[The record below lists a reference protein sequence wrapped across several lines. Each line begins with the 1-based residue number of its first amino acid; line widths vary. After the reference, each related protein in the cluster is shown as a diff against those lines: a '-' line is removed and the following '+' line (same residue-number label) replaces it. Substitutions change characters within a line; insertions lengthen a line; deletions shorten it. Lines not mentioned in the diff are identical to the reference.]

1 MFAVAEASKAPES
14 RAQWL
19 SSRWV
24 QGSIVLVCLA
34 LLVRALLPIGLR
46 HILID
51 QGDQYLRG
59 QISLDDVDLSLF
71 AGSLSLKGAT
81 LWPEGKRPE
90 EGAAPR
96 DPPLLAFDRFYV
108 NISWLS
114 LATQVIELEEVDL
127 DGLRVNLARLQDRT
141 LVRPDLRELPPSTND
156 DTEEAD
162 LASLPEIRINRAT
175 LRNARID
182 VRDDVPGRPTHRQI
196 ALPSLAVESLSLNDP
211 DTATPG
217 RIAINAGVGDGTIRI
232 EAQVDQQGS
241 SFDVTSQ
248 INVAHLPLDQL
259 HVHEPSLGWE
269 SSRGRLD
276 AGVSIHVDP
285 EARVT
290 LSGTASVSDLEIRVP
305 GESDAALAWR
315 TLAIDVEEVSIAE
328 QRATVTKVSLDGAQ
342 VVVHP
347 QDEPPLPI
355 LPRAQEDP
363 VADEPAPPE
372 SSVDQPEA
380 PTSEWSVAV
389 AEVEITDAHTKADV
403 EEAPVT
409 AHAGRLVAKDIRAQG
424 ESAWAIGSVEMTDSS
439 AGIELPPGPARLDV
453 ESLRVEGL
461 SSDPAAPIQIAA
473 KVSEDSSLVEIDASL
488 VREPEEA
495 SVEIDVSG
503 VKLGRYATLSG
514 SSPVRL
520 PSGTM
525 KAALHAAGNGD
536 EAKLGGTIAIDD
548 AQIHTQD
555 GEDDFAV
562 AWESLA
568 IDIRSLALSPN
579 DLDVPMRLEVAD
591 FQLSRP
597 QLRVTLTDEGI
608 VLPTV
613 RERATLAAT
622 APAEAANDLPAPNEE
637 PPTDQATN
645 TPSEEPSDE
654 ADGEPPG
661 IAAEA
666 ALAPRPE
673 ETAEAAEP
681 QATEPPKDADR
692 DAPLVTA
699 EAPLPAP
706 NPVLQEGLVARTEAV
721 KVEELV
727 EFAEPAIEL
736 PLGVAFDHLQIS
748 DGTLRLVDRSVRP
761 TYRGSVTSFDF
772 ELRGFDLPYG
782 ATAALTS
789 FDRMTVALDA
799 PGEAPVRLNATRKEA
814 GLDVDFQLDGVP
826 LAQFNPY
833 VQRAVGYSLLRGA
846 ATAETSFHWDEKRYE
861 ANTDLQLLALD
872 VANER
877 GETLFRDAF
886 GISLTA
892 ALALLRDV
900 SGNIGFGI
908 PISGSRAEDVE
919 VSFTSIVA
927 QALTKAILG
936 ALTSPLKLLGA
947 VVMSDDKVGDI
958 QPNPVAFRAGSAEI
972 SDESEEQVER
982 IGDVL
987 AASPAVRLE
996 FVGRTGAAD
1005 VRALKEAAVLAEMEE
1020 TSGLWG
1026 GVLNMVTGGTRNA
1039 IRSALQSGDTA
1050 SLSEEDSATLDE
1062 LVGEKTVTDA
1072 DLTQLATERAAT
1084 LRTHLIEDS
1093 GVADDQISVGA
1104 PEANRDETAPEVG
1117 VNLVSRS
1124 S

>member
-1 MFAVAEASKAPES
+1 M
-14 RAQWL
+14 

-90 EGAAPR
+90 EGAAPQE
-96 DPPLLAFDRFYV
+96 PPLLAFDRFYL

-114 LATQVIELEEVDL
+114 LAAQVIELEDVEL

-141 LVRPDLRELPPSTND
+141 LILPDLRELPPPTND
-156 DTEEAD
+156 DPEEAD
-162 LASLPEIRINRAT
+162 LASLPEIRINGAA
-175 LRNARID
+175 LRNARVD

-196 ALPSLAVESLSLNDP
+196 ALPSLAVEGLSLNDP
-211 DTATPG
+211 DTAIPG
-217 RIAINAGVGDGTIRI
+217 RIVVNAGVGDGTIRI

-241 SFDVTSQ
+241 SFDVSARIDVVQ
-248 INVAHLPLDQL
+248 LPLDQL

-285 EARVT
+285 ETRVT
-290 LSGTASVSDLEIRVP
+290 LSGAASVSDLEIRVP
-305 GESDAALAWR
+305 GENDAALAWR
-315 TLAIDVEEVSIAE
+315 TLSVDVEDVSVAE
-328 QRATVTKVSLDGAQ
+328 QRATVTKVSLDGAH
-342 VVVHP
+342 VLVHP
-347 QDEPPLPI
+347 QEEPPLPI
-355 LPRAQEDP
+355 LPRVEKDP
-363 VADEPAPPE
+363 EAEEPPPPE
-372 SSVDQPEA
+372 SSVDEPEA
-380 PTSEWSVAV
+380 PPSEWSVTLT
-389 AEVEITDAHTKADV
+389 EVEITDAHTKADV
-403 EEAPVT
+403 EDAPVT
-409 AHAGRLVAKDIRAQG
+409 AHAGRLVATDIRAQS
-424 ESAWAIGSVEMTDSS
+424 ESSWSIGSIEMTDSS

-461 SSDPAAPIQIAA
+461 SSDPTTPIQIAA
-473 KVSEDSSLVEIDASL
+473 KVSEDSSVVEVDASL
-488 VREPEEA
+488 VREPEQA

-503 VKLGRYATLSG
+503 VKLGRYAALSG

-525 KAALHAAGNGD
+525 KASLHAAGNGD
-536 EAKLGGTIAIDD
+536 AAKLGGTIGIDD

-555 GEDDFAV
+555 GEDDFSV
-562 AWESLA
+562 AWEALA
-568 IDIRSLALSPN
+568 IDVRSLALSPN

-597 QLRVTLTDEGI
+597 QLRLTLTDEGI

-613 RERATLAAT
+613 RERATV
-622 APAEAANDLPAPNEE
+622 APGPPGEDTNDAPPSTEE
-637 PPTDQATN
+637 PAIADLESDA
-645 TPSEEPSDE
+645 PSDAPE
-654 ADGEPPG
+654 GGPSAIG
-661 IAAEA
+661 IAADLGDETED
-666 ALAPRPE
+666 APA
-673 ETAEAAEP
+673 AEAMAEGEAQP
-681 QATEPPKDADR
+681 TGEAPESRGADPPGDATR
-692 DAPLVTA
+692 DDPLVPA
-699 EAPLPAP
+699 EAPLPP
-706 NPVLQEGLVARTEAV
+706 PTPVLQAGLVAKTEAV
-721 KVEELV
+721 RVEELV
-727 EFAEPAIEL
+727 ELAAPAIEL
-736 PLGVAFDHLQIS
+736 PLGVAFDHLQVT

-761 TYRGSVTSFDF
+761 TYRGSVSSFDF

-782 ATAALTS
+782 AAAALTS

-799 PGEAPVRLNATRKEA
+799 PGEAPVLLNAVRNEA
-814 GLDVDFQLDGVP
+814 GLDVDFQVDGMP

-861 ANTDLQLLALD
+861 ADTDLQLLALD
-872 VANER
+872 VANES

-919 VSFTSIVA
+919 ISFTSIVA

-947 VVMSDDKVGDI
+947 VAMSGDKVEDI
-958 QPNPVAFRAGSAEI
+958 QPNPVAFRAGSATI
-972 SDESEEQVER
+972 SDDAEDQVER

-1005 VRALKEAAVLAEMEE
+1005 VRALKEAAVLAEMEG

-1039 IRSALQSGDTA
+1039 IRAALQSGDTA
-1050 SLSEEDSATLDE
+1050 SLGEEDAAALDE
-1062 LVGEKTVTDA
+1062 LTAEQTVTDA
-1072 DLTQLATERAAT
+1072 DLTRLATERAAT
-1084 LRTHLIEDS
+1084 LRTELIEES
-1093 GVADDQISVGA
+1093 GVAEDQISVGA
-1104 PEANRDETAPEVG
+1104 PEANRGDTPPEVG